1 MTKLTVATA
10 VYDDLYG
17 TQMLMQD
24 LIMHHDL
31 TDVELLIVDN
41 HPTTKGGPDK
51 PSDETKKLISYAAGI
66 GARYI
71 PMPEPTGTAPPRNR
85 CVAEAAGDV
94 VIVCDCHIMFAT
106 GALAAIREYFADSMH
121 HLDIVSGPMLAK
133 RRQPDGRLQVLAT
146 HYADVW
152 RKEMWGIWAQAWT
165 CPCGRYTFDL
175 AEFKDK
181 PDAPCRYYGLGI
193 GRSEYPACPQC
204 GLEFPRIVRAKHA
217 DVLREAGYRRRGW
230 DRDDTEPFVIGGM
243 GLGCFAVHKAHW
255 TGFPPEMRG
264 FGGGELHLHETF
276 RRQGGRAICLPQA
289 GWWHQFER
297 SGGKVPYNVGLWGKV
312 RNYVIWRNY
321 LGWTLDPVHE
331 HFVASGKTRMTQAH
345 WDYLLADPIGHAKW
359 PGDIPARSLVLVG
372 AGGVEIA
379 ARSAPQPQSRWG
391 LPPPTADKIQA
402 VYDWVL
408 TTKRDPVEHL
418 PKIRELAAQVPVVVS
433 LVKRREWDV
442 AVLAAPWEQRQ
453 LGRDRYISHNLEAD
467 PLQDLLQTLARYEL
481 DHADS
486 LAVEPIDC
494 DLLLIDTV
502 HTAERLRQE
511 LARWVPHVHR
521 WIVLR
526 GTSTFGEAGESSEKK
541 KPPGL
546 MVAVRELLAS
556 DPRWKR
562 VYQNDAR
569 YGLTV
574 LSCDPDERTI
584 DRGPGHELHRIFD
597 QLGVQMQATCACRAR
612 IKQMDAWGA
621 AGCRQ
626 HLDEIVAALAKDRD
640 KYSWGTQ
647 FKAALKTLTSA
658 SLLWSVLH
666 SPTDPLRG
674 LVLEAI
680 GRTEKED
687 AEWQA
692 AHQ

>member
-1 MTKLTVATA
+1 MVLTVATA

-24 LIMHHDL
+24 LLMHHDL

-41 HPTTKGGPDK
+41 HPTTKGEPGH
-51 PSDETKKLISYAAGI
+51 PSDETKKLISYASGI

-71 PMPEPTGTAPPRNR
+71 PMAEPIGTAPPRNR
-85 CVAEAAGDV
+85 CVAEATGEV
-94 VIVCDCHIMFAT
+94 VVVCDCHIMFAT
-106 GALAAIREYFADSMH
+106 GALAAIRDYFADPVH
-121 HLDIVSGPMLAK
+121 QLDIASGPMLAK

-152 RKEMWGIWAQAWT
+152 RKEMWGIWGQAWT
-165 CPCGRYTFDL
+165 CPCGRYSFDV
-175 AEFKDK
+175 AEFEDK
-181 PDAPCRYYGLGI
+181 PDAQCRYYGLHL
-193 GRSEYPACPQC
+193 GRPESTACPQC
-204 GLEFPRIVRAKHA
+204 GREFPRIVRAKH
-217 DVLREAGYRRRGW
+217 DVVLQEAGYIRRGW
-230 DRDDTEPFVIGGM
+230 SAVDTEPFVIGGM

-297 SGGKVPYNVGLWGKV
+297 SGGKVPYHVGLWDKV
-312 RNYVIWRNY
+312 RNYVIWRNH
-321 LGWTLDPVHE
+321 LSWPLDPVHQ
-331 HFVASGKTRMTQAH
+331 HFVTDTKRVTEAQ

-359 PGDIPARSLVLVG
+359 PGDIPARSLVRVE
-372 AGGVEIA
+372 AGGVDVA
-379 ARSAPQPQSRWG
+379 ARSAPAVQSRWG
-391 LPPPTADKIQA
+391 LPPNGSAATIQS

-408 TTKRDPVEHL
+408 TTKRDPVDHL
-418 PKIRELAAQVPVVVS
+418 PKIRELAERSQTVVS

-442 AVLAAPWEQRQ
+442 AILAGLA
-453 LGRDRYISHNLEAD
+453 GGTDRLRYVSHNLETD
-467 PLQDLLQTLARYEL
+467 PLQDLLQRLIPYEL

-486 LAVEPIDC
+486 LTVEPIDC
-494 DLLLIDTV
+494 DILLIDTE
-502 HTAERLRQE
+502 HTAARLRQE
-511 LARWVPHVHR
+511 LARWGPRVNR

-526 GTSTFGEAGESSEKK
+526 GTSTFGEAGESSEKQ

-546 MVAVRELLAS
+546 LVAVRELLAK
-556 DPRWKR
+556 DQRWKR

-574 LSCDPDERTI
+574 LSCDPNERTI
-584 DRGPGHELHRIFD
+584 DRGPGRELHRIFD
-597 QLGVQMQATCACRAR
+597 QLGVKMQENCACRAR

-626 HLDEIVAALAKDRD
+626 HLDDIVAALAKDRD

-647 FKAALKTLTSA
+647 FKAALSTLTSA
-658 SLLWSVLH
+658 SLFWSVLK

-674 LVLEAI
+674 LVVEAI
-680 GRTEKED
+680 NRTEKED
-687 AEWQA
+687 AEWA
-692 AHQ
+692 ASHPN